1 MSVHQ
6 VSHGT
11 SLLLRYHALRQS
23 GEPARADELLQL
35 ALQVPE
41 YRPEALIWRGLDALQ
56 AEQPQHAFLLLAK
69 ACEVLEKRSDLV
81 ALLAHC
87 AQAQERPRQALALL
101 QDAWCRNADDE
112 TLRLA
117 LLKACQ
123 ATCDTSPLLRRIL
136 EQADTL
142 QQGNAMLQ
150 PGSAGLPDMPQ
161 PARDERLPAADSL
174 PVDILIPVYDGLA
187 ETLACIDSVLD
198 NRRLN
203 RTPQRLVVL
212 DDASPNRKLVQRL
225 QALARKG
232 RITYI
237 RQPHNLGFIGNMNC
251 GMRLHSRG
259 DVVWLNADTRVHGD
273 WLDRLRDTAYQS
285 GDIASVTPL
294 TNNGELMS
302 FPVSCVSQPMPDPA
316 RQAELDTLAR
326 QLAQPAL
333 EIETGC
339 GFCLY
344 IKRQALDTVGYL
356 DEIHLQRGYGEETD
370 WCQRARMQGWKHMGA
385 VNVFVAHQGGISF
398 GSEKSLRVAQNNALL
413 RRRYPEAEQRY
424 TAFYLRDPLR
434 PARDT
439 LQRARLPGL
448 ARRLKKSRT
457 LHITP
462 HGHSTATLRLEYRNQ
477 GQHSLA
483 SLRLEI
489 DDLPLVLDYRLPADI
504 AQLHEDLAQLP
515 LADWQLDYRGHC
527 PSALLEMLEQS
538 ALPGEI
544 ALHDTRLFERPA
556 LLRKARHVRLP
567 WHTLLGTCQASHP
580 QINWQVQPRSE
591 CTAAPRPAAPPCALL
606 IADRPSSPQLTA
618 RWRHLAR
625 ALQRQRATL
634 QLLLPADT
642 PLDADLLKLGNLHRL
657 PDIDGLTAQEV
668 LSLCG
673 CNAALSLDDA
683 PTLDWPAP
691 ELAAQYGLPLYA
703 PDSAIAHEAAA
714 LPLAELLASTGLTNV
729 LEA

>member
-41 YRPEALIWRGLDALQ
+41 YRPEALLWMALDALH
-56 AEQPQHAFLLLAK
+56 ATRPQYAFLLLAD
-69 ACEVLEKRSDLV
+69 ACKHLDTRSDLI

-87 AQAQERPRQALALL
+87 AQRQEKPRQATRLL
-101 QDAWCRNADDE
+101 TAAWQRNPHDE

-123 ATCDTSPLLRRIL
+123 EDAAFPPLLRQI
-136 EQADTL
+136 L
-142 QQGNAMLQ
+142 QQN
-150 PGSAGLPDMPQ
+150 DMPAVNAALQRPEAPTLSSGMPQTTGQ
-161 PARDERLPAADSL
+161 PPKTTGNL

-237 RQPHNLGFIGNMNC
+237 RQPHNLGFIGNMNH

-302 FPVSCVSQPMPDPA
+302 FPVSCISHPMPGA
-316 RQAELDTLAR
+316 AEHAALDNLAR

-385 VNVFVAHQGGISF
+385 LDVFVAHQGGISF

-434 PARDT
+434 PARDA

-457 LHITP
+457 LHIAP
-462 HGHSTATLRLEYRNQ
+462 HSHSTATLRLEYRNQ

-489 DDLPLVLDYRLPADI
+489 DALPLILDYRLPADI

-515 LADWQLDYRGHC
+515 LADWQLDYHGHC

-544 ALHDTRLFERPA
+544 ALHDTHLFERPG
-556 LLRKARHVRLP
+556 LLHKARHVRLP
-567 WHTLLGTCQASHP
+567 WHALLGTCQASHP
-580 QINWQVQPRSE
+580 QINWQVQPRSGR
-591 CTAAPRPAAPPCALL
+591 TAAPRPATPPCALL

-625 ALQRQRATL
+625 ALQRQRTTL

-668 LSLCG
+668 LTLCG
-673 CNAALSLDDA
+673 CNAALSLDDT

-714 LPLAELLASTGLTNV
+714 LPLAELLATTGLTNV